1 MRAQEPLQASVL
13 GDPKCCGNLLSAIPT
28 PPIGYRCPS
37 SKTLAALSLLILLAA
52 ATALTACG
60 GTSSSSDSASTIT
73 LYNGQHEQTT
83 ARLVAGFEKQ
93 TGIKVKVRSD
103 DEDVLGNQI
112 LQEGSSSP
120 ADVFYTENTPVLE
133 DLQEKGLLAPI
144 AASTLAAVPA
154 KYSSPQGDWVGVSA
168 RVSVLVYNT
177 SQIKPS
183 ELPSSILE
191 LAQPQWKGKVGF
203 APSETDFQPLVTAI
217 TKLDGVAAAEKWLK
231 GLQANAK
238 VYPDNE
244 TVVAQVNN
252 GESTVG
258 IINHYYWYRLRDEV
272 GAERHAFGAAL
283 LRAARPGL
291 PAQRVGRGGAEV
303 ELQAGRR
310 AEVRRLPREQ
320 SGAGDPRAQPQLRV
334 PDRLRCTDGPAAE
347 AVRSTA
353 ACAGHDRRPGQ
364 RPRAAGTRAEARS
377 VVGKSNE
384 HARPLRA
391 GRADFGRTQVEW
403 LGAQRG
409 RGGGA
414 GRW

>member
-1 MRAQEPLQASVL
+1 MSHRKTCVPLF
-13 GDPKCCGNLLSAIPT
+13 
-28 PPIGYRCPS
+28 
-37 SKTLAALSLLILLAA
+37 LLILVAA
-52 ATALTACG
+52 ALVLTACG
-60 GTSSSSDSASTIT
+60 SSSTSGSASGSTGPGTTIT

-93 TGIKVKVRSD
+93 TGIEVKVRSD

-120 ADVFYTENTPVLE
+120 ADAFYTENTPVLE

-177 SQIKPS
+177 SQIKSS

-231 GLQANAK
+231 GLQANSK

-272 GAERHAFGAAL
+272 GQSAIHSALHYYAPHDPGYLLNVSGAAVL
-283 LRAARPGL
+283 KSSRQQAAAQKFVAFIVSRAGQEILAHSHSYEYPIG
-291 PAQRVGRGGAEV
+291 
-303 ELQAGRR
+303 
-310 AEVRRLPREQ
+310 
-320 SGAGDPRAQPQLRV
+320 SGVLTAQPLKPFDQLQ
-334 PDRLRCTDGPAAE
+334 PAPVTIE
-347 AVRSTA
+347 DLGN
-353 ACAGHDRRPGQ
+353 GH
-364 RPRAAGTRAEARS
+364 A
-377 VVGKSNE
+377 
-384 HARPLRA
+384 PLELE
-391 GRADFGRTQVEW
+391 QK
-403 LGAQRG
+403 LGLL
-409 RGGGA
+409 
-414 GRW
+414 